1 MGNPFG
7 TSVDGRS
14 ADRHNKTSK
23 GGQVVKVQD
32 GKEVKMHIT
41 LGLKTPSQ
49 IADMVFTTVHGN
61 VDQKGVPYQIVDI
74 DVFDT
79 FPDDAVLKHLRKK
92 NNKSFSDTICFTT
105 KGLSWFLNT

>member
-74 DVFDT
+74 DVFKWT
-79 FPDDAVLKHLRKK
+79 RVEVCQQVVNQLLIFRLRAMYPPAT
-92 NNKSFSDTICFTT
+92 SMGRRRIQ
-105 KGLSWFLNT
+105 